1 MFLKELMLL
10 IVFGGGKLTIDF
22 QLDIKEKSKLIE
34 ILLIVG
40 ALLVALQLP
49 KILIWIFMLFVIFAI
64 VYFISIQHHHKESII
79 LNIIAFFTSLC
90 FSGIVAYLLAFSVGM
105 ASENRY
111 GIFPQIVAL
120 VYILTLTAILTNAL
134 KIGKFFR
141 YDRKEPSIKKKS
153 KNTSTWDGDPAFVS
167 TK

>member
-1 MFLKELMLL
+1 MTESH
-10 IVFGGGKLTIDF
+10 V
-22 QLDIKEKSKLIE
+22 
-34 ILLIVG
+34 
-40 ALLVALQLP
+40 
-49 KILIWIFMLFVIFAI
+49 IWILMLFVIFAI

-90 FSGIVAYLLAFSVGM
+90 FSGIVAYLLGVSVGV
-105 ASENRY
+105 ASKNQYE
-111 GIFPQIVAL
+111 IIPKVVAF
-120 VYILTLTAILTNAL
+120 VYILILTAILTNAL

-141 YDRKEPSIKKKS
+141 FDRKEPSIKKKS